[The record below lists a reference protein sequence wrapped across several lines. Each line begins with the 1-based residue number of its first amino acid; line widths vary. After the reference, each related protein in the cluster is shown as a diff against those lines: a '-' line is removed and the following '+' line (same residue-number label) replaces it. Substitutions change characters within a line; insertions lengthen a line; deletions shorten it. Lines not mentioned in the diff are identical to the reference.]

1 MAWTH
6 GNFRPS
12 RACTFSRAT
21 PVTPALPLLGVR
33 ERGHESR
40 PAMEPELPLPVLEA
54 CCRGDAGALRE
65 FVVRYER
72 LVFAFLSRTLGAG
85 PRVEDLAQ
93 ETFLRALRAFPRFD
107 ASNPARPS
115 TWLLTIASRL
125 VQDERRRNRH
135 GALPVEREFESH
147 DAQSPTTPET
157 ERSRSELGRAIARA
171 VDELPGEQ
179 RDAFVLAEFHGLEMK
194 EIARVLAIAE
204 GTAKTRLFR
213 ARERLRELLKTV
225 WEGP

>member
-1 MAWTH
+1 
-6 GNFRPS
+6 
-12 RACTFSRAT
+12 
-21 PVTPALPLLGVR
+21 VTPAFPLLGASLV
-33 ERGHESR
+33 R
-40 PAMEPELPLPVLEA
+40 PAIEPELSLPVLEA
-54 CCRGDAGALRE
+54 CRRGEAAALRT

-72 LVFAFLSRTLGAG
+72 LVFAFLSRTLGRG

-135 GALPVEREFESH
+135 AGVPVPPQFESQ
-147 DAQSPTTPET
+147 DVPNPTTPET
-157 ERSRSELGRAIARA
+157 EQSRSELGRAIARA
-171 VDELPGEQ
+171 IDELPGEQ

-213 ARERLRELLKTV
+213 ARERLRELLQPL
-225 WEGP
+225 WEKP

>member
-1 MAWTH
+1 
-6 GNFRPS
+6 
-12 RACTFSRAT
+12 
-21 PVTPALPLLGVR
+21 VTPALPLLGA
-33 ERGHESR
+33 SLAR
-40 PAMEPELPLPVLEA
+40 PAIEPELPLAMLEA
-54 CCRGDAGALRE
+54 CRRGDAGALRA

-107 ASNPARPS
+107 PSNPARPS
-115 TWLLTIASRL
+115 TWLLAIASRL

-135 GALPVEREFESH
+135 GAVPVERSIEGH
-147 DAQSPTTPET
+147 DPPSPTTPET
-157 ERSRSELGRAIARA
+157 ERNRSELGRAIARA
-171 VDELPGEQ
+171 LDELPGEQ

-213 ARERLRELLKTV
+213 ARERLREILKPV
-225 WEGP
+225 WERP